1 MTAGAT
7 NMPWGAGWL
16 GWGGEWREGGREGEE
31 GKPARSV
38 YFKASEWLVE

>member
-16 GWGGEWREGGREGEE
+16 GWGVSGEREGGRE